1 MQQLWKMFNKNNWK
15 LKTAC
20 LLCWWEFALLLGK
33 LLMHSI
39 LVHIWWCL
47 PTKQYAIAT
56 FIVKL
61 VDKPLLHHLCSG
73 TCMMVLI
80 IAIHS
85 NHTICACMLILL
97 ITKPT
102 KQSMLLLLLLWHLSE
117 ISLLHKT
124 QRYHIRYYYSRDSW
138 QPCLLLVGDDVFS
151 MQLMVACTHRINT
164 NTQSILK

>member
-73 TCMMVLI
+73 TCMLVLI

-97 ITKPT
+97 IKAN
-102 KQSMLLLLLLWHLSE
+102 QR
-117 ISLLHKT
+117 INAVVVIYSLLFN
-124 QRYHIRYYYSRDSW
+124 YSSSLFDPQSLRNIESHRMT
-138 QPCLLLVGDDVFS
+138 CHCTTLLHCID
-151 MQLMVACTHRINT
+151 
-164 NTQSILK
+164 